1 MPKRTV
7 RHVPLRT
14 CVACGKKT
22 DKGDLMRIVGRS
34 DGGVTM
40 DPSGKA
46 QGRGAYVCSSGD
58 CAEEPIRRRR
68 LEFALRRKISDD
80 DWSAVSAFIESLE
93 TPGR

>member
-1 MPKRTV
+1 LPKRPF

-22 DKGDLMRIVGRS
+22 DKGDLMRIVGQA

-40 DPSGKA
+40 DPLGKA
-46 QGRGAYVCSSGD
+46 QGRGTYVCSSGD

-68 LEFALRRKISDD
+68 LEFVLRRKISDD
-80 DWSAVSAFIESLE
+80 DWSAVSTFIQSLE
-93 TPGR
+93 SSGR